1 MKAFENYDW
10 PGNVRELENVIRRLV
25 VLRDEGRVLEELAH
39 KCRKRNKLAT
49 HASGLKYM
57 SKEKAHE
64 VEKEMILKTL
74 DETNWNRRKAAQLL
88 NLNYKTLLYKLKK
101 IL

>member
-1 MKAFENYDW
+1 M
-10 PGNVRELENVIRRLV
+10 VRRSV

-39 KCRKRNKLAT
+39 KCQKRNKLAT
-49 HASGLKYM
+49 HASDLKYI

-64 VEKEMILKTL
+64 VEKEMILKAL

-88 NLNYKTLLYKLKK
+88 GINYKTLLYKLKK